1 MLKKLVRILSLGLVL
16 SLTSLPSYAAELQE
30 IQKRGYLIVAVKDN
44 LRPLG
49 FRDATGQLQG
59 LEIEIA
65 QRLAQELLGRPQ
77 AIVFK
82 PVTNSA
88 RLSVVLEGQVD
99 LTIAQVT
106 ATEARSRLVEF
117 SPPYYTDGM
126 GIITRNASVQNLTD
140 LAGQRVAVLNGSSAI
155 ATLRF
160 ILPTVKLVGV
170 SSYQAGRFS
179 LGDAA
184 QPRPTAT
191 AIAFAGDTSVL
202 TGWVQAAPQ
211 YRQLPVFLSA
221 EPLCVVLPKGLQY
234 EALRQRVNS
243 AIARWQ
249 SEGWLPARVRY
260 WGLPSNHLLREN
272 TIPFDRLKES
282 R

>member
-1 MLKKLVRILSLGLVL
+1 M
-16 SLTSLPSYAAELQE
+16 SLPGQAAELKE
-30 IQKRGYLIVAVKDN
+30 IQQRGHLIVAVKDN

-49 FRDATGQLQG
+49 FRDATGQLRG

-65 QRLAQELLGRPQ
+65 QRLAQELLGRPE
-77 AIVFK
+77 AVVLK

-88 RLSVVLEGQVD
+88 RLSVLLEGQVD

-106 ATEARSRLVEF
+106 ATAARSRLVNF
-117 SPPYYTDGM
+117 SPPYYIDGL
-126 GIITRNASVQNLTD
+126 GIITRNASVQKLAD

-184 QPRPTAT
+184 RTQLESGSL
-191 AIAFAGDTSVL
+191 IAFAGDTSVL
-202 TGWVQAAPQ
+202 TGWIQAAPQ
-211 YRQLPVFLSA
+211 YDRLPFFLSA
-221 EPLCVVLPKGLQY
+221 DPLCVVLPKGLQY

-249 SEGWLPARVRY
+249 SEGWLQARIRY
-260 WGLPSNHLLREN
+260 WGLPNNNLLKEN
-272 TIPFDRLKES
+272 VIPSGRLKES
-282 R
+282 S

>member
-1 MLKKLVRILSLGLVL
+1 M
-16 SLTSLPSYAAELQE
+16 
-30 IQKRGYLIVAVKDN
+30 AVKDN

-49 FRDATGQLQG
+49 FRDATGQLKG

-65 QRLAQELLGRPQ
+65 QRLAQELLGRPE

-88 RLSVVLEGQVD
+88 RLPVLLEGQVD

-106 ATEARSRLVEF
+106 ATEARSRLVDF
-117 SPPYYTDGM
+117 SPPYYIDGM
-126 GIITRNASVQNLTD
+126 GIITRNAAIQQLTD
-140 LAGQRVAVLNGSSAI
+140 LAGQKVAVLNGSSTI

-184 QPRPTAT
+184 RTQLESDT
-191 AIAFAGDTSVL
+191 AIAFAGDSSVL
-202 TGWVQAAPQ
+202 TGWVQEAPQ
-211 YRQLPVFLSA
+211 YRRLPVFLSA

-234 EALRQRVNS
+234 ETLRQQVNR

-249 SEGWLPARVRY
+249 LEGWLPARIRH
-260 WGLPSNHLLREN
+260 WGLPSNNLHRDN
-272 TIPFDRLKES
+272 TVPFDRLEGS
-282 R
+282 S